1 VTGWLGATIAAA
13 LVLGACDQG
22 PSPTAPLTVAATVYP
37 LFEFTR
43 RVAGSNAEVVALV
56 PAGVEP
62 HDWEPSAGDVSR
74 IRKARLLVY
83 NGVGLDPW
91 VEKLGDGGGRDGRPV
106 LVRATEGLAL
116 LPAAA
121 GEAGAR
127 GGTASD
133 PHVWL
138 DPVLAQAM
146 VETIRAAL
154 ARVDTAHAAAYADNA
169 RAFTG
174 ELAALD
180 RDFAA
185 GLAACARRDIVTSHA
200 AWTYLA
206 ARYRLTALA
215 VMGVAPESE
224 PSPAR
229 LASIARVAREKK
241 VKYIFVETLASP
253 RLAETLA
260 REIGA
265 ETLVLNPIE
274 GLTPEEAA
282 AGKGYLSVMEGNLR
296 TLRRGLDCR

>member
-1 VTGWLGATIAAA
+1 MTAWLGATIAAA
-13 LVLGACDQG
+13 LMLAACDQG
-22 PSPTAPLTVAATVYP
+22 PGPTARLTVAATVYP
-37 LFEFTR
+37 LYEFTH
-43 RVAGSNAEVVALV
+43 RVAGSTVDVLALV

-74 IRKARLLVY
+74 IRTARALVY
-83 NGVGLDPW
+83 NGVGLDSW
-91 VEKLGDGGGRDGRPV
+91 VEKLDDGRGRTGPV
-106 LVRATEGLAL
+106 LVRATEGLPL
-116 LPAAA
+116 LPATPD
-121 GEAGAR
+121 EAGAR
-127 GGTASD
+127 DGSASD

-154 ARVDTAHAAAYADNA
+154 ARADPSHAAAYADNA

-180 RDFAA
+180 RDFAT
-185 GLAACARRDIVTSHA
+185 GLATCARRDVVTSHA
-200 AWTYLA
+200 AWAYLA
-206 ARYRLTALA
+206 ARYRLTTLA

-274 GLTPEEAA
+274 GVTAEEAA
-282 AGKGYLSVMEGNLR
+282 AGKGYLSLMGENLR